1 MALLV
6 GGDDAEPALLEQVLA
21 EAAKYGVLTTRRI
34 SGDWTMPELSG
45 GKRALHAHAGD
56 WTAVVEPA
64 EDRTIPDDGWAFLGA
79 VGDALRPLDPAF
91 ETASTGTSSSHR

>member
-1 MALLV
+1 MTAMPV
-6 GGDDAEPALLEQVLA
+6 DSQIEQVIAALA
-21 EAAKYGVLTTRRI
+21 AAELGPGHELTPQEA
-34 SGDWTMPELSG
+34 
-45 GKRALHAHAGD
+45 RAQYDRMIAARGIAPAPVG
-56 WTAVVEPA
+56 AV